1 MADDPSKP
9 YGDVKY
15 ADPGYQKDGKKRYP
29 LDTEAHCRAAWSYIN
44 QADNAAQYTAE
55 QLSNIKGRIKAAL
68 KRFGVQVSDDESRSV
83 PLGPQVFVRSYPLE
97 DIRILTRAQ
106 GAEYADGRTVE
117 AYAAVFDR
125 DAEIYDD
132 QGHYLET
139 IDRSAF
145 NRAIDHNRPQGSRKV
160 WRTGVF
166 YNHGMTLHGTP
177 SDKFS
182 VPIGTPVDIKVTD
195 HGLLTVTRYNTTQ
208 LADEILELIRSG
220 DITGHSFTGAILR
233 SDPRPRS
240 VRGYQRNRDGSLQRV
255 RRLELGLKEY
265 GPTPFPAYADAAVV
279 GVRSMLAGLA
289 WPALLSATR
298 DAAIREYADA
308 GIEPDEAVRM
318 VAEDPADSGTPSN
331 EGPAPDDSPDEGHS
345 SRESLLR
352 RIAAAKTTRP
362 GLARPEE
369 GSS

>member
-1 MADDPSKP
+1 MPKIHA
-9 YGDVKY
+9 
-15 ADPGYQKDGKKRYP
+15 AAKK
-29 LDTEAHCRAAWSYIN
+29 
-44 QADNAAQYTAE
+44 
-55 QLSNIKGRIKAAL
+55 
-68 KRFGVQVSDDESRSV
+68 FGIEMMSDESRSEYM
-83 PLGPQVFVRSYPLE
+83 GPQVFVRSYPLE
-97 DIRILTRAQ
+97 DIRILSRAQ
-106 GAEYADGRTVE
+106 GSEYADGRTVE
-117 AYAAVFDR
+117 AYAALFDR
-125 DAEIYDD
+125 EAEIYDD
-132 QGHYLET
+132 QGHYLEV

-145 NRAIDHNRPQGSRKV
+145 NRAIDHSRPQGSRTA

-220 DITGHSFTGAILR
+220 DVTGHSFTGAILR
-233 SDPRPRS
+233 SDPRLSSR
-240 VRGYQRNRDGSLQRV
+240 RGYARNRDGSLQRV

-265 GPTPFPAYADAAVV
+265 GPTPFPAYADAGVV
-279 GVRSMLAGLA
+279 GVRSMFAGFP
-289 WPALLSATR
+289 WSALLSATR
-298 DAAIREYADA
+298 DVAMREFVEA
-308 GIEPDEAVRM
+308 GYEPDEAARS
-318 VAEDPADSGTPSN
+318 ATDDPTDSGTPSG

-369 GSS
+369 ES

>member
-1 MADDPSKP
+1 MADDLNNS
-9 YGDVKY
+9 GVDMS
-15 ADPGYQKDGKKRYP
+15 DETR
-29 LDTEAHCRAAWSYIN
+29 
-44 QADNAAQYTAE
+44 TA
-55 QLSNIKGRIKAAL
+55 
-68 KRFGVQVSDDESRSV
+68 
-83 PLGPQVFVRSYPLE
+83 PQVFMRSYPLE

-106 GAEYADGRTVE
+106 GSEYSDGRTVE

-125 DAEIYDD
+125 ETEIYDD
-132 QGHYLET
+132 QGHYMEV

-145 NRAIDHNRPQGSRKV
+145 NRAIDHSRPQGSRQV

-233 SDPRPRS
+233 SDPSPRS
-240 VRGYQRNRDGSLQRV
+240 RRGYPRAANGSLQRV
-255 RRLELGLKEY
+255 RRLEMGLREY

-279 GVRSMLAGLA
+279 GVRSMLAALP
-289 WPALLSATR
+289 WSALLSATR
-298 DAAIREYADA
+298 DAAARELAEA
-308 GIEPDEAVRM
+308 GIEPEEAVRS
-318 VAEDPADSGTPSN
+318 VADDPVDSGTPSN
-331 EGPAPDDSPDEGHS
+331 EGPAPDDSPNDGHS

-352 RIAAAKTTRP
+352 RIAAVKTTRP

-369 GSS
+369 RSQ